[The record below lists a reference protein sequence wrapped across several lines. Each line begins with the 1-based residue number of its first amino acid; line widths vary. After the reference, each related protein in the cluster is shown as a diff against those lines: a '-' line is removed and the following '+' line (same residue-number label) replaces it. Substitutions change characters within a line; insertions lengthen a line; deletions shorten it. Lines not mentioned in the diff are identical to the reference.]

1 MCWQLAV
8 PSMARLFLA
17 FILLVVPF
25 AAAFS
30 GFARLKAPSS
40 VAVRVASSSSSRR
53 SASRTA
59 SLTMR

>member
-40 VAVRVASSSSSRR
+40 VAVRVASSSRR